1 MLELRTG
8 RATEDADSKKQTK
21 EKLVYK
27 GINRE

>member
-27 GINRE
+27 GINRK